1 MPPPG
6 APFTVQ
12 QDIDLA
18 KWAHL
23 STILYWLPP
32 LIIWLVGKDRG
43 PRTNGEGKEALN
55 FGITA
60 TIFVI
65 AVQIVFFWILGWIPF
80 AGIVFGI
87 IGWLAHLAIWV
98 FVIIWAIQGYQ
109 TVQAGGAYRT
119 ASTSASSS
127 SSIGRGG
134 GPAGSR
140 PLCVPGPAR
149 RLPDE
154 LPDDEVREQPSAERE
169 HEPAAD
175 RRRAVDETLSDEPGH
190 RTAPSRIE
198 AVDGVAVDDARP

>member
-1 MPPPG
+1 MTNTPPPGDPDVPPQQPYGQQSNPQYSQPVPPPG

-109 TVQAGGAYRT
+109 TVQAGGAYRYRVNFRF
-119 ASTSASSS
+119 
-127 SSIGRGG
+127 IK
-134 GPAGSR
+134 
-140 PLCVPGPAR
+140 
-149 RLPDE
+149 
-154 LPDDEVREQPSAERE
+154 
-169 HEPAAD
+169 
-175 RRRAVDETLSDEPGH
+175 
-190 RTAPSRIE
+190 
-198 AVDGVAVDDARP
+198 